1 MKIVLRLFIY
11 HKSMVTNIVLVGTMI
26 VVYGISL
33 LVALL
38 PTYYNAEYWGVI
50 HQLSGCKK
58 VK

>member
-1 MKIVLRLFIY
+1 
-11 HKSMVTNIVLVGTMI
+11 MVTNIVLVGTMI
-26 VVYGISL
+26 IVYGISL

-50 HQLSGCKK
+50 YQLSGCSK